1 MALDLHQCYAA
12 NLSECYSTMELPN
25 TILCHHCG
33 AEAKVPPQHVDENVL
48 EGQLEGYDQEGA
60 REGYLVVIEC
70 PHCGRVRQ
78 RLTAADA

>member
-1 MALDLHQCYAA
+1 
-12 NLSECYSTMELPN
+12 MELPS

-33 AEAKVPPQHVDENVL
+33 AEANVPPQSIGENVL
-48 EGQLEGYDQEGA
+48 VAPLEGYDQEST
-60 REGYLVVIEC
+60 REGYLVVLEC